1 MGGVS
6 IVLYVVLN
14 FVSHGFAI
22 VDAVTC
28 CGIFIAAYY
37 GLTGFACTWYYRRN
51 LTSSVRNFFMQGLL
65 PLLGGLILYGAG
77 IYSLWEDW
85 DFNTGNSVTSWTMP
99 FYPHWHIGGVF
110 VIAFL
115 SMLAGAIFWIY
126 LRIRQ
131 PAFFRKQTLTRA
143 TPTLVPDN

>member
-1 MGGVS
+1 
-6 IVLYVVLN
+6 VLYVLLN
-14 FVSHGFAI
+14 YISHGNAI
-22 VDAVTC
+22 VDAVTS

-37 GLTGFACTWYYRRN
+37 GLTGFACVWYYRRN
-51 LTSSVRNFFMQGLL
+51 LLTSARNFFMQGVL

-85 DFNTGNSVTSWTMP
+85 DVNTGNSVTRWTMP
-99 FYPHWHIGGVF
+99 FSPHWQVGGVF

-115 SMLAGAIFWIY
+115 SMLLGVIFWIY

-131 PAFFRKQTLTRA
+131 PAFFRKQTLTRS
-143 TPTLVPDN
+143 TETLVPDNY